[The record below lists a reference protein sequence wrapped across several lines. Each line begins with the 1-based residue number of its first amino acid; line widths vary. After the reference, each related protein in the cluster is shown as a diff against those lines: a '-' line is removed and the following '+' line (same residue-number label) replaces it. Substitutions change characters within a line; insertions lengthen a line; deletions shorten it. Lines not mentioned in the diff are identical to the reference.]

1 MYRRDILAISAVA
14 ALGLASLPGAALAQQ
29 PQQPPPQQQQKPMK
43 ALLPGSWTLL
53 LADAVKADGTHV
65 PSFGPNPMGSLI
77 FTPDGHYSLEIVR
90 VGRPAFASKS
100 RLTGTAEENKAA
112 VAGELSH
119 FGTYTVD
126 EAGKTINIHVEA
138 SSYPNFDGAK
148 QKRQVT
154 AITEDV
160 LTYTQPTP
168 SAGGEDHVELVWKKA
183 K

>member
-1 MYRRDILAISAVA
+1 MYRRDIVGIAAAAV
-14 ALGLASLPGAALAQQ
+14 LGLALLPGTALAQQ
-29 PQQPPPQQQQKPMK
+29 QQQQKPMK
-43 ALLPGSWTLL
+43 SLLPGAWTLL

-77 FTPDGHYSLEIVR
+77 FTPDGHYSLEIMR
-90 VGRPAFASKS
+90 VGRPVFASKS

-126 EAGKTINIHVEA
+126 EAGKTINIHIEA

-148 QKRQVT
+148 QKRLVT

-160 LTYTQPTP
+160 LTYTQTTP